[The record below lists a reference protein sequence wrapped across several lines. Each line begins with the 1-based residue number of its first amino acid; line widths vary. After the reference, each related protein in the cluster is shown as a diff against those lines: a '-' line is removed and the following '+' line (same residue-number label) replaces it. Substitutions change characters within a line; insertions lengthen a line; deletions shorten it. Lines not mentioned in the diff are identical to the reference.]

1 MIYSFYPRCE
11 EACPKVKCCPH
22 LGGANVASVVLMA
35 NDNEEFRRFLQ
46 GTISAERERNARLFD
61 ELFGITFTPAAL
73 LGFETVSVWA
83 DSSKRD
89 AWLEHWPPLARPF
102 GGLRFYAS
110 TLCRTSSM

>member
-61 ELFGITFTPAAL
+61 ELFGNTFTPTAGFLGTL
-73 LGFETVSVWA
+73 LGLVFAAASIVVT
-83 DSSKRD
+83 
-89 AWLEHWPPLARPF
+89 LA
-102 GGLRFYAS
+102 
-110 TLCRTSSM
+110 TT